1 MARVLMRV
9 AKVVAAGLVLGGC
22 AAADPWAEWRESA
35 MLLDAPAD
43 PDTGSA
49 YADARQVRWEQIF
62 DD

>member
-9 AKVVAAGLVLGGC
+9 AKVVAAGLLLGSC

-43 PDTGSA
+43 TG
-49 YADARQVRWEQIF
+49 RGIRVRRRETW
-62 DD
+62 

>member
-9 AKVVAAGLVLGGC
+9 VKAVAAGLVLGSC

-43 PDTGSA
+43 PDTGST